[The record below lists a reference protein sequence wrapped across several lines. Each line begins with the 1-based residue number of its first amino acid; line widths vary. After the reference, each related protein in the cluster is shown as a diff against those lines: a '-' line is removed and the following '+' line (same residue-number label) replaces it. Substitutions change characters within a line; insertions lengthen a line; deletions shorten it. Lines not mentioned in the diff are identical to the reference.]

1 MMRIMDAIGG
11 AGLNRLL
18 ERARR
23 DPDVL
28 AVILFGSRARGEAS
42 PSSDLDVC
50 LVLAGAP
57 PPALAASHKRLEYLG
72 DADLDVAIFQQL
84 PLYIRSRVLKEGTVL
99 FVRDEEALYELATR
113 TARAFDDFRHV
124 YREYLDQVARG

>member
-1 MMRIMDAIGG
+1 MDAIAG
-11 AGLNRLL
+11 AALNRLL

-42 PSSDLDVC
+42 
-50 LVLAGAP
+50 AG
-57 PPALAASHKRLEYLG
+57 S
-72 DADLDVAIFQQL
+72 DLDVAIFQQV
-84 PLYIRSRVLKEGTVL
+84 PLYIRSRVLREGTVL
-99 FVRDEEALYELATR
+99 FVRDEEALYGLATR
-113 TARAFDDFRHV
+113 TARAFEDFRHV